1 MFDGSLDILEVVA
14 EGVEHGAEEGDV
26 DDLQVEPDPVLDTL
40 AIFGE
45 AVALV
50 FPG

>member
-1 MFDGSLDILEVVA
+1 MLYCGLDILEVVA

-26 DDLQVEPDPVLDTL
+26 DDFQIEPDPMLNAL
-40 AIFGE
+40 PIFGE